1 MDLYQ
6 AVKTDNCHS
15 SPGSLHVNPDRQG
28 SATRS
33 IQVPACRSVMLMTSL
48 LPRSDMSH
56 FIHPNAY
63 LAEGHQSA
71 HVPALMF
78 KEIINVAK
86 AFGSAEGMANTVH
99 IPFPPPEGA
108 QESRTVEPKMQQV
121 SAAIE
126 GGIKKAKQ
134 TADALLVN
142 K

>member
-99 IPFPPPEGA
+99 IPFPPRRRPGKSYSGT
-108 QESRTVEPKMQQV
+108 QN
-121 SAAIE
+121 AASQRCDR
-126 GGIKKAKQ
+126 GGNKKG
-134 TADALLVN
+134 
-142 K
+142 